1 VLCVSATVVVMGR
14 GRFFLQEAIMKWQSK
29 LAAASIF
36 AMTVAAGTLGAAPAS
51 WTGQISDA
59 MCKGVHGTDAKTC
72 VQKCMKDKD
81 AKYVLVVK
89 DKDASKV
96 YAISNQTFADLAKH
110 AGETVVVTGDMD
122 AKTDTITV
130 TKVALPKPSK

>member
-1 VLCVSATVVVMGR
+1 
-14 GRFFLQEAIMKWQSK
+14 MKWQNK
-29 LAAASIF
+29 LATASIF
-36 AMTVAAGTLGAAPAS
+36 AMTVATGTLGAAPAS

-122 AKTDTITV
+122 SKTDTITV
-130 TKVALPKPSK
+130 TKVAVPKLSK